1 MLTVH
6 LLGSPEVLL
15 EGKPITVTRRK
26 SRAWIY
32 YLAANPLPIRRE
44 RLLAFFWP
52 DTDRPSAQQTLR
64 ATLYSLRKALGAGLA
79 VLDDGVSLAPDTD
92 VDARKFDSNL
102 QALVLQPQ
110 SPVPE
115 LAQLRATLALYHG
128 DFLAD
133 FSLPGGQEFEDWAS
147 AERERY
153 RRLMVRGLMALSQA
167 LESQHEYA
175 ASLDAL
181 DRALQ
186 FDPLQEDVQ
195 RAALRLH
202 FLAGDRAGAIRR
214 YEMFRKLLDAEM
226 GVPPMA
232 ETRAMYDAIITDTLH
247 IPAPRTQAA
256 TTSAVS
262 LPAVAAPS
270 PRAER
275 LAPGQLPFA
284 GRTVELECLRSLAS
298 SHKMALIEGE
308 AGIGKTRLA
317 EEFIAGSKSLPLV
330 GLARELEYA
339 LPYQPVREALRSLQV
354 REDWS
359 ALRAGLDLLPVW
371 WQEVAQLVPE
381 HAPAVPADGR
391 DGAGLLPAA
400 LVINDESR
408 LWEGIFQFLLA
419 VSRQRSLIMLLDDLH
434 WADASS
440 LGLVGYLVRRIASA
454 KAPILLI
461 GTTRPVEMRSQLAT
475 LRQTL
480 IREGRLEHIFL
491 KRLSPAETSYLAQR
505 LSQTY
510 AHPLGDWLARASEGN
525 PYMLTELVREAREK
539 GILTADGT
547 VNLSALPTSPVVP
560 QSVYGLIQSRLVL
573 LSDAARRV
581 IDVGVAIGR
590 EFEFAVVARAAGL
603 SEQAVLDALDELRN
617 ASLITPLD
625 GLRFAFDHTLTME
638 VAYRE
643 AGEPR
648 HRMIH
653 RRVAEAME
661 YVYRQRLDEFAGLIA
676 WHFAEGNTPERAA
689 PYALRAARLAARLP
703 AWKEAIASYEQALLG
718 EFEQAER
725 REIYMELGNA
735 HSEIGEVAQAT
746 EAYRE
751 ALALADDTASTT
763 AARLALAQ
771 ALMAQAR
778 FADAIEQ
785 AQAVVAA
792 GGTDSPIAAEV
803 IWGASLSIEGADL
816 DGAVEHFQRAAR
828 LGSTHPDPARMV
840 QIKFE
845 LGGVQAQRG
854 NLVQAVSLYR
864 EALAAAKA
872 VNDER
877 ALPWHI
883 FALNNL
889 GYHLLL
895 LGDSSAAEYAQE
907 GLRLAQ
913 EKGQLQMQPFLLSTL
928 GEIALAANNLDVA
941 EQRFKEGLTLA
952 EDLNSGERIAGLTAN
967 LGLVA
972 QRRGETTLAIHR
984 LSTALARAES
994 LGVQHLIAQ
1003 IHLWLVRLLPPSEAA
1018 SHLDAARAIAESGG
1032 RKLLLAEVER
1042 LEQTLVAATPQPTE
1056 PFASS

>member
-1 MLTVH
+1 MLTIH
-6 LLGSPEVLL
+6 LLGAPEVLL
-15 EGKPITVTRRK
+15 DSKPVTLTRRK
-26 SRAWIY
+26 SRALIY

-64 ATLYSLRKALGAGLA
+64 ATLYSLRKALGSALA
-79 VLDDGVSLAPDTD
+79 VADDTVALAPDAS
-92 VDARKFDSNL
+92 VDARKFDADL
-102 QALVLQPQ
+102 QAVFAH
-110 SPVPE
+110 
-115 LAQLRATLALYHG
+115 AQAPDIEMLRSTLDLYQG
-128 DFLAD
+128 EFLAD
-133 FSLPGGQEFEDWAS
+133 FTLPGGQEFEDWAS

-153 RRLMVRGLMALSQA
+153 RRLMVRGLMVLSQS
-167 LESQHEYA
+167 LEAQQEYT

-186 FDPLQEDVQ
+186 FDPLQEDIQ

-202 FLAGDRAGAIRR
+202 YLAGDRAGAIRR
-214 YEMFRKLLDAEM
+214 YEMFRRLLDSEM

-232 ETRAMYDAIITDTLH
+232 ETRAMYDAIITDTLQL
-247 IPAPRTQAA
+247 PVRQAA
-256 TTSAVS
+256 T
-262 LPAVAAPS
+262 AAPL
-270 PRAER
+270 PGAAATPLLLARPER
-275 LAPGQLPFA
+275 LAPGQLPFI
-284 GRTVELECLRSLAS
+284 GRAAELECLRNLEA

-317 EEFIAGSKSLPLV
+317 EEFIASSPALPMV

-339 LPYQPVREALRSLQV
+339 LPYQPIREALRSLQT
-354 REDWS
+354 RDEWP
-359 ALRAGLDLLPVW
+359 AIRARLDLLPVW
-371 WQEVAQLVPE
+371 WEEVAHLVPE
-381 HAPAVPADGR
+381 QAPNASGDGR
-391 DGAGLLPAA
+391 DGSNLTPASV
-400 LVINDESR
+400 VINDESR
-408 LWEGIFQFLLA
+408 LWEGVFQFLCA
-419 VSRQRSLIMLLDDLH
+419 ISRQRPIVMLLDDLH

-440 LGLVGYLVRRIASA
+440 LGLVGYLVRRTASA
-454 KAPILLI
+454 NAPITLI

-480 IREGRLEHIFL
+480 IREGRLEHIVL
-491 KRLSPAETSYLAQR
+491 QRLSPDETTSLAKCF
-505 LSQTY
+505 SQTY
-510 AHPLGDWLARASEGN
+510 AYPLGEWLARASEGN
-525 PYMLTELVREAREK
+525 PYMLTELVREARAK
-539 GILTADGT
+539 GILSADGT

-560 QSVYGLIQSRLVL
+560 QTVYSLIQSRLVG

-590 EFEFAVVARAAGL
+590 VFEFAVVARAAGL

-617 ASLITPLD
+617 AGLITPQD

-661 YVYRQRLDEFAGLIA
+661 YVYRQQLDEFAGLIA

-689 PYALRAARLAARLP
+689 PYALRAARVAARLP

-718 EFEQAER
+718 DFEPGER

-735 HSEIGEVAQAT
+735 HTEIGEVAQAT

-751 ALALADDTASTT
+751 ALALADDIASTT

-785 AQAVVAA
+785 ARAVVAMGD
-792 GGTDSPIAAEV
+792 GGNLIAAEV
-803 IWGASLSIEGADL
+803 LLGASLSIEGADL
-816 DGAVEHFQRAAR
+816 NGAVEHFQRAAQ
-828 LGSTHPDPARMV
+828 LGATHPDPARMA

-845 LGGVQAQRG
+845 LGGVEAQRG
-854 NLVQAVSLYR
+854 NLQQAVALYR
-864 EALAAAKA
+864 EALAAAQNVPDGA
-872 VNDER
+872 
-877 ALPWHI
+877 ATAWHI

-889 GYHLLL
+889 GYHLML
-895 LGDSSAAEYAQE
+895 LGDPAAKSYAEE
-907 GLRLAQ
+907 GLHIAQ
-913 EKGQLQMQPFLLSTL
+913 EKGLLQMQPFLLSTL
-928 GEIALAANNLDVA
+928 GENALAANDLDTA
-941 EQRFKEGLTLA
+941 EKRFKEGLTLA

-972 QRRGETTLAIHR
+972 QRRGQTSLAMHR
-984 LSTALARAES
+984 LSTALAKAES
-994 LGVQHLIAQ
+994 LGIQHLTAQ
-1003 IHLWLVRLLPPSEAA
+1003 IHLWLVPLLPPAEAA
-1018 SHLDAARAIAESGG
+1018 DHLAAARAIAESGG

-1042 LEQTLVAATPQPTE
+1042 LEK
-1056 PFASS
+1056 ASEQRTAVSSQAHSD